1 MIMNQMQKMT
11 QAAQQAS
18 ELLQARGF
26 LLVTAES
33 CSGGLIGAVC
43 TEIAGSSSWFFGGV
57 ISYANEAKIRGLS
70 VKEETLSSFG
80 AVSEQ
85 TVKEMCAGAL
95 QLGGDISVAV
105 SGVAGPGGGSP
116 EKPVGCVY
124 IGWQLRGQDA
134 KVERFQFSGDR
145 QAVREATVL
154 AALHGVEEMLESGEK

>member
-1 MIMNQMQKMT
+1 MNHMQKMT
-11 QAAQQAS
+11 QAAQQVG
-18 ELLQARGF
+18 ELLQVRGL

-33 CSGGLIGAVC
+33 CTGGLIGAVC
-43 TEIAGSSSWFFGGV
+43 TEIVGSSSWFFGGM
-57 ISYANEAKIRGLS
+57 ISYANEAKMRALS

-124 IGWQLRGQDA
+124 IGWKMLGEEA
-134 KVERFQFSGDR
+134 KAERFQFSGDR

-154 AALHGVEEMLESGEK
+154 AALDGVKEMLKNGEK

>member
-1 MIMNQMQKMT
+1 MNQT
-11 QAAQQAS
+11 QEIAFVAQQVGES
-18 ELLQARGF
+18 LQASG
-26 LLVTAES
+26 LMLVTAES
-33 CSGGLIGAVC
+33 CTGGLIGAAC

-57 ISYANEAKIRGLS
+57 ISYANDAKIQGLC
-70 VKEETLSSFG
+70 VKEATLSSFG

-95 QLGGDISVAV
+95 QLGGDVSVAV

-124 IGWQLRGQDA
+124 IGWQRLGEESR
-134 KVERFQFSGDR
+134 VVRFQFSGDR

-154 AALHGVEEMLESGEK
+154 AALKGVNEMFKTGEK